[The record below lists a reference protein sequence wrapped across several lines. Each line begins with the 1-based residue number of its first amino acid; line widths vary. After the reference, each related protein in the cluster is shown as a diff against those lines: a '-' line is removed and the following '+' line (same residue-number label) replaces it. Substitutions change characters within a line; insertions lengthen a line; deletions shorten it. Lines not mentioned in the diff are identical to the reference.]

1 MKSVQ
6 LDCTQAQAQLPLYAG
21 GDLESPWS
29 EAVAGHLEHC
39 TACGL
44 ELRALQAA
52 LTPFERLREAPVPAI
67 DVWPGVRA
75 ALESEGRLSSS
86 TTSVRGTTPRVA
98 VRSTLWRRAASLT
111 AAAAV
116 VAAAYVA
123 WPARQPSTVPDVG
136 PDTGSRGVAL
146 NSASQPASEAG
157 AIAREFAPENAREFA
172 PENAREFAPE
182 IAREFAP
189 ENGTTVE
196 PVAASESA
204 APVGLGRLRRA
215 AAGEY
220 MGLEAQ
226 LFPAPRFGESS
237 AGASLASD
245 RLQRGLR

>member
-52 LTPFERLREAPVPAI
+52 LTPFEHLREAPVSAI

-86 TTSVRGTTPRVA
+86 TTTVRGTTPRVA
-98 VRSTLWRRAASLT
+98 PRSTLWRRAASLT

-136 PDTGSRGVAL
+136 PDLGSRGVAL
-146 NSASQPASEAG
+146 NSAAQTASEAG
-157 AIAREFAPENAREFA
+157 AVAT
-172 PENAREFAPE
+172 ENAREFAPE

-189 ENGTTVE
+189 EIAREFAPENETTVE